1 MSDQDKAPFG
11 FSFNIDTRNLKSDEA
26 RDGGTGEDVFSIAL
40 LGDFSGRDSRGL
52 VEADSIDERRFIEI
66 DRYNLDE
73 VIAALDVRVRLE
85 FEEAGAPLDIA
96 FGSFDDFHPDKLYNR
111 VEAFGRLR
119 ELRARLQDNATFAQ
133 AAREIQD
140 WLPPDIAVETPEPPQ
155 HDSNDEIEEAA
166 APLAQAAPVTGDE
179 PASLLDS
186 ILDETARQET
196 PQARQEPKPTLV
208 DNFVKQ
214 MLAQRAGVA
223 AADPRKQDMI
233 AAVDA
238 VISGLMRDIL
248 HHPQFQA
255 LEAGWQALRFLV
267 KRVRTGKTIRLYLLD
282 LSRRELAADL
292 SGDDVTQTRLCR
304 LFCDTSIGDISWNLI
319 IGNYRFGADIDD
331 ILLLSQI
338 GYIAQQ
344 ANARFIAGADEKL
357 VGCES
362 FATAPNANRWQSEID
377 LNVSEAWMLLR
388 KSPVAASL
396 SLALPRFL
404 LRPPYGLRSKPVK
417 AFVFEEMPDGPVH
430 EHYLWGNAAFLK
442 AEQLARAFREQ
453 GRDMRPAEAALTEDL
468 PVHYYQ
474 ERGETVL
481 KPCAEIPLTET
492 GARMMIE
499 QGLIPLWS
507 VKNADRIHSDD
518 FHSIAVT

>member
-1 MSDQDKAPFG
+1 MSDQDKSPFG
-11 FSFNIDTRNLKSDEA
+11 FSFNIDSRNLKSEET
-26 RDGGTGEDVFSIAL
+26 RNGGPGEDVFNVAL

-52 VEADSIDERRFIEI
+52 IDADGIGDRRFIEI

-73 VIAALDVRVRLE
+73 VISGLDVRLRLE
-85 FEEAGAPLDIA
+85 FDEDTLDIA
-96 FGSFDDFHPDKLYNR
+96 FGAFDDFKPDNLYNR
-111 VEAFGRLR
+111 VDAFGRLR

-133 AAREIQD
+133 AAQEIQG
-140 WLPPDIAVETPEPPQ
+140 WLMSEAEAAEPPPENDQ
-155 HDSNDEIEEAA
+155 FDEIDDVG
-166 APLAQAAPVTGDE
+166 LAQKQVT
-179 PASLLDS
+179 PASSDDSVSLLDS
-186 ILDETARQET
+186 ILDETARQDLQPAQPIPT
-196 PQARQEPKPTLV
+196 PTLV
-208 DNFVKQ
+208 DDFVKQ
-214 MLAQRAGVA
+214 MVMKRSGTV

-248 HHPQFQA
+248 HHPKFQA

-267 KRVRTGKTIRLYLLD
+267 KRVRTGKSIKLYLLD
-282 LSRRELAADL
+282 LSRRELEIDL
-292 SGDDVTQTRLCR
+292 SNDDVTKSQLYG
-304 LFCDTSIGDISWNLI
+304 LFCDASIGDDDWSLI

-338 GYIAQQ
+338 GYIAHQ
-344 ANARFIAGADEKL
+344 AHARFFAGADEKL

-362 FATAPNANRWQSEID
+362 FATTPNANRWQAEID
-377 LNVSEAWMLLR
+377 LSVSEAWSMLR
-388 KSPVAASL
+388 QSPVAGSL

-404 LRPPYGLRSKPVK
+404 LRPPYGAGSQRIKSF
-417 AFVFEEMPDGPVH
+417 AFEEMPDGPVH

-442 AEQLARAFREQ
+442 AEQLARTFSDQ
-453 GRDMRPAEAALTEDL
+453 GRDMRPGEAALTEDL
-468 PVHYYQ
+468 PLHHYQ

-518 FHSIAVT
+518 FHSIALT